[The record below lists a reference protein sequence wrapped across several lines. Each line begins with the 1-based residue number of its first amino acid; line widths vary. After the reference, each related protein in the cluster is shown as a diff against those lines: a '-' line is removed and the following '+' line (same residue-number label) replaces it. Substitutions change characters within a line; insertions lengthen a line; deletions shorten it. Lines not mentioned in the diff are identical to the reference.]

1 MLREDRKSNRI
12 CQHYCPD
19 HTRGSTSSSTD
30 ILRRIWTLYSK
41 AFSNCNLGF
50 SASSLL
56 LVLDST
62 SKPPNQAAQCKPAI
76 LTMLVIKP
84 GLARDP
90 ILPSLKACPEGP
102 ATQAPV
108 HNTALENK
116 LTHPSALELKIT
128 LPPAG

>member
-1 MLREDRKSNRI
+1 
-12 CQHYCPD
+12 
-19 HTRGSTSSSTD
+19 
-30 ILRRIWTLYSK
+30 
-41 AFSNCNLGF
+41 
-50 SASSLL
+50 
-56 LVLDST
+56 
-62 SKPPNQAAQCKPAI
+62 
-76 LTMLVIKP
+76 MLVTKP

-128 LPPAG
+128 LLACRLTRFRQQKHSWTSLTLDSLRLHTLAKNSLHILSLLMLQAEGGTYRMLKPS